1 MEREPVIPDEVRAE
15 LKALVPIRAAQR
27 LLTTPVVPGVP
38 PFGAMAARVAAM
50 SWRLFQFA
58 RAGMLAGRPAYEAR
72 ETFNHRV
79 RSSMKRGR
87 TMSEWAVGLAKGLRV
102 DFAKLPV
109 ADRIEWIVIC
119 GATTPRDWTSFKRS
133 PTEVEDM
140 LTAAALLGE
149 WMYELRN
156 EAPDAPPAST

>member
-1 MEREPVIPDEVRAE
+1 MSDPVIPDDVRAE
-15 LKALVPIRAAQR
+15 LRAIAPIRAAER
-27 LLTTPVVPGVP
+27 LLARPVVLGVL
-38 PFGAMAARVAAM
+38 PFHAMTARVAAM

-58 RAGMLAGRPAYEAR
+58 RAGMLASRPAYEAR

-79 RSSMKRGR
+79 RSSMKRAR
-87 TMSEWAVGLAKGLRV
+87 TMSEWAVGLAHGLRV
-102 DFAKLPV
+102 DFSRLPV
-109 ADRIEWIVIC
+109 ADRLEWLAMC
-119 GATTPRDWTSFKRS
+119 ALTTPRDWTAFKRS
-133 PTEVEDM
+133 ATDVEDM